1 MNMNKQ
7 NTRHMVLIAI
17 SVTLAIMATVGYGL
31 YANGLYATAFSSYTV
46 NPNLDTEKTVCV
58 NKVLSLAA
66 VGVVRSVNDYDTA
79 IVSCV

>member
-31 YANGLYATAFSSYTV
+31 YANEFSSYAV
-46 NPNLDTEKTVCV
+46 NPNLDSEKTVCV

>member
-1 MNMNKQ
+1 
-7 NTRHMVLIAI
+7 MVLIVI
-17 SVTLAIMATVGYGL
+17 SVTLAILATVGYGL
-31 YANGLYATAFSSYTV
+31 YANAFSSHTV
-46 NPNLDTEKTVCV
+46 NPNLDSEKTVCV

>member
-7 NTRHMVLIAI
+7 NTRHIALIAI
-17 SVTLAIMATVGYGL
+17 SGTLAILATVGYGL
-31 YANGLYATAFSSYTV
+31 YANAFSSYTG
-46 NPNLDTEKTVCV
+46 NPNLDSEKTVCV

-79 IVSCV
+79 IVFCV

>member
-7 NTRHMVLIAI
+7 NTRHIALIAI
-17 SVTLAIMATVGYGL
+17 SGTLAILATVGYGL
-31 YANGLYATAFSSYTV
+31 YANAFSSYAV
-46 NPNLDTEKTVCV
+46 KPNLDSEMTVCV

>member
-17 SVTLAIMATVGYGL
+17 SVTFAILATVGYGL
-31 YANGLYATAFSSYTV
+31 YANAFSSHTV
-46 NPNLDTEKTVCV
+46 NPNLDSEKTACV

-66 VGVVRSVNDYDTA
+66 VGEVRSVNDYDTA
-79 IVSCV
+79 IVSCG

>member
-1 MNMNKQ
+1 MNINKQ
-7 NTRHMVLIAI
+7 NTNHVVLIAI
-17 SVTLAIMATVGYGL
+17 SVTLATVGY
-31 YANGLYATAFSSYTV
+31 GLYATAFSSYTV
-46 NPNLDTEKTVCV
+46 NPNLDSEKTVCV

>member
-17 SVTLAIMATVGYGL
+17 SVTLALMATVGYGL
-31 YANGLYATAFSSYTV
+31 YANAFSSYAV
-46 NPNLDTEKTVCV
+46 NPNLDSEKTVCV

>member
-1 MNMNKQ
+1 
-7 NTRHMVLIAI
+7 L
-17 SVTLAIMATVGYGL
+17 ATVGYGL
-31 YANGLYATAFSSYTV
+31 YANAFSSYAV
-46 NPNLDTEKTVCV
+46 NPNLDSEKTVCV

>member
-17 SVTLAIMATVGYGL
+17 SVTLAILGTVGYSI
-31 YANGLYATAFSSYTV
+31 YATAFSSYAV
-46 NPNLDTEKTVCV
+46 NPNLDSEKTVCV

-66 VGVVRSVNDYDTA
+66 VGIVRSVNDYNTA

>member
-1 MNMNKQ
+1 MNKQ

-17 SVTLAIMATVGYGL
+17 SGTLAILATVGYV
-31 YANGLYATAFSSYTV
+31 LYATAVSSY
-46 NPNLDTEKTVCV
+46 PKLDSEKIVCV

>member
-1 MNMNKQ
+1 MNKQ

-17 SVTLAIMATVGYGL
+17 SVTLALMATVGYGL
-31 YANGLYATAFSSYTV
+31 YANAFSSYAV
-46 NPNLDTEKTVCV
+46 NPNLDSEKTVCV

>member
-17 SVTLAIMATVGYGL
+17 SVILATLATVGYGL
-31 YANGLYATAFSSYTV
+31 YVTAFSSYAV
-46 NPNLDTEKTVCV
+46 NPNLDSEKTVCV

>member
-17 SVTLAIMATVGYGL
+17 SGTLAILATVGY
-31 YANGLYATAFSSYTV
+31 GLYATAFSSYTV
-46 NPNLDTEKTVCV
+46 NPNLGSEKTVCV

>member
-1 MNMNKQ
+1 MA
-7 NTRHMVLIAI
+7 LIAI
-17 SVTLAIMATVGYGL
+17 SVTLAILATVGYGL
-31 YANGLYATAFSSYTV
+31 YANAFSSYAV
-46 NPNLDTEKTVCV
+46 NPNLDSEKTVCV